1 MLFGKKKKAKQHL
14 EELWRSMEMACENN
28 YKDLAQE
35 ELKDFELTL
44 EEYNDQGLVAQEDY
58 RKRLEQLEEKKKK
71 LTGYDHKQHI
81 GW

>member
-1 MLFGKKKKAKQHL
+1 MLFGKKKKAKQNL
-14 EELWRSMEMACENN
+14 DELWRSMEMACENN

-35 ELKDFELTL
+35 GLKDFQEAL
-44 EEYNDQGLVAQEDY
+44 EAYYSQGLVSQEDY
-58 RKRLEQLEEKKKK
+58 KKRCESLENKKKE

>member
-1 MLFGKKKKAKQHL
+1 MLFGKKKKAKKHL

-35 ELKDFELTL
+35 ELKEFESVLRDYAV
-44 EEYNDQGLVAQEDY
+44 EGLVHQVDCQKY
-58 RKRLEQLEEKKKK
+58 KEQLEKKKQE

>member
-1 MLFGKKKKAKQHL
+1 MLFGKKKRAKQHL
-14 EELWRSMEMACENN
+14 DELWRSMEMACENN

-35 ELKDFELTL
+35 ELRDFERML
-44 EEYNDQGLVAQEDY
+44 EEYNVQGLVAQEDFG
-58 RKRLEQLEEKKKK
+58 RRQEKLAEKKKE